1 MNKPEERLEFDLNG
15 VIMSPELLELLQMTQ
30 GEGNEYL
37 DSHVDTITEAIYY
50 IASAETIADDE
61 QSQRI
66 RFVLIKELSMVRKIL
81 LKMGRTV
88 LIAIFALLEPELLS
102 NLYELG
108 DIYIY

>member
-15 VIMSPELLELLQMTQ
+15 VIMSPELLELLRMTQ

-66 RFVLIKELSMVRKIL
+66 RFVLIKELRSLRK
-81 LKMGRTV
+81 
-88 LIAIFALLEPELLS
+88 
-102 NLYELG
+102 
-108 DIYIY
+108 

>member
-15 VIMSPELLELLQMTQ
+15 VIMSPELLELLRMTQ

-37 DSHVDTITEAIYY
+37 DAHVNTCAEAICY
-50 IASAETIADDE
+50 IASMETIVDDE

-81 LKMGRTV
+81 QKMGRTV

>member
-1 MNKPEERLEFDLNG
+1 
-15 VIMSPELLELLQMTQ
+15 MSPELLELLRMTQ

-37 DSHVDTITEAIYY
+37 DAHVDTITEAIYY

-88 LIAIFALLEPELLS
+88 LVAIFALLESELLS

>member
-15 VIMSPELLELLQMTQ
+15 VIMSPELLELLRMTQ

-88 LIAIFALLEPELLS
+88 LIAIFALLESELLS